1 MSDGQDDVDV
11 GEGAVLLQDDGL
23 VGCVELALVLKR
35 DIVDLS
41 EDIFDE
47 RPFVLEMLTDFG
59 DLDKGFDEWSELLN
73 EGDELVLKLDEC
85 LDDLVSGK

>member
-1 MSDGQDDVDV
+1 MCDGQDDVDV
-11 GEGAVLLQDDGL
+11 GEGAVLLEDDGL

-47 RPFVLEMLTDFG
+47 RPFILEILADFG
-59 DLDKGFDEWSELLN
+59 DLDKGFDERRELLN
-73 EGDELVLKLDEC
+73 EGDELVLKLYEC